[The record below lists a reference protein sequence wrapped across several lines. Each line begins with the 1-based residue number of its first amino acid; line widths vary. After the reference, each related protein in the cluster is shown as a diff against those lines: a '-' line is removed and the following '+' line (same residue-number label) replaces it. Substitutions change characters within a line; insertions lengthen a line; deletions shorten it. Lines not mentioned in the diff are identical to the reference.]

1 MGARGR
7 ATERTTAKGRTEP
20 VRRFGYAGIVRP
32 LRSFGVPTG
41 RRAALALLLGLLPS
55 AAWAGTFW
63 RRVGRSPAASE
74 RELLRAVERLLLG
87 LGDDHDALAAHA
99 ALLDYLRGRAFEDP
113 RIEVLLARLRLDTS
127 WSHDRRLEARLEA
140 SLGRSLPP
148 DLLGLGW
155 ADWGNLAALRGDV
168 AAARVRFD
176 AAVERLWEHG
186 PRASALVG
194 RGWARLAQGD
204 APGASDD
211 FLEAA
216 ATADN
221 LRLVVAALWSGAL
234 AHERAGRDDEAMRL
248 RRRAGELERVRASAS
263 GRDPFDGVAQVP
275 AYEEHAVAAVQHAYA
290 LEVAL
295 RSEDFEAAA
304 LARRARCD
312 ALRLY
317 VVHAEPDRSP
327 WVHRA
332 HDLWARCRDELAAE

>member
-1 MGARGR
+1 
-7 ATERTTAKGRTEP
+7 
-20 VRRFGYAGIVRP
+20 
-32 LRSFGVPTG
+32 
-41 RRAALALLLGLLPS
+41 
-55 AAWAGTFW
+55 
-63 RRVGRSPAASE
+63 
-74 RELLRAVERLLLG
+74 
-87 LGDDHDALAAHA
+87 
-99 ALLDYLRGRAFEDP
+99 
-113 RIEVLLARLRLDTS
+113 
-127 WSHDRRLEARLEA
+127 
-140 SLGRSLPP
+140 
-148 DLLGLGW
+148 
-155 ADWGNLAALRGDV
+155 
-168 AAARVRFD
+168 
-176 AAVERLWEHG
+176 

-263 GRDPFDGVAQVP
+263 GRDPFDGVARVP

-332 HDLWARCRDELAAE
+332 HDLCARGRDELAAECPAPHRDPPATQPPREVAGEPGCESRRPQAAWLSGAPRSACTTPSTSSRAR